1 LFKQG
6 ARVVSILVRFVFKRH
21 KESIMNRFLAMTAVA
36 LLLGAAPGLAQTP
49 ASPNAAQQPPMQAP
63 MRPEPPSAIPSE
75 TSPKPLDQ
83 SSEAAKPV
91 APDQSAEAAK
101 PIAPKQSAQF
111 LTEQKPDELLASK
124 LIGRPTVNSQD
135 ETIGNVND
143 LVTDRSG
150 KVIGALIGVGGFL
163 GIGEKHVAVRF
174 EDLKFTRDDKD
185 NVNVALNISKETLA
199 SAPAYKTLEE
209 QPVVEGSVKTDS
221 EGNTR
226 TY

>member
-101 PIAPKQSAQF
+101 PIAPKQSAL

-185 NVNVALNISKETLA
+185 NVNVTLNISKETLA

>member
-1 LFKQG
+1 
-6 ARVVSILVRFVFKRH
+6 
-21 KESIMNRFLAMTAVA
+21 MNRFLATTAVA

-63 MRPEPPSAIPSE
+63 MQPEPPSAIPSE
-75 TSPKPLDQ
+75 TSPKSLDQ
-83 SSEAAKPV
+83 SSEAAKPI
-91 APDQSAEAAK
+91 APDQSTEAAK
-101 PIAPKQSAQF
+101 PIAPEQSAQF

-124 LIGRPTVNSQD
+124 LIGKPAVNSQD

-143 LVTDRSG
+143 FVTDRSG

-174 EDLKFTRDDKD
+174 EDLKFTRDDND
-185 NVNVALNISKETLA
+185 NVKVTLNISKEMLA
-199 SAPAYKTLEE
+199 SAPAYKTVEE
-209 QPVVEGSVKTDS
+209 QPVVEGSAKTDR
-221 EGNTR
+221 EDNTR

>member
-1 LFKQG
+1 
-6 ARVVSILVRFVFKRH
+6 
-21 KESIMNRFLAMTAVA
+21 MNRFLATTAVA

-49 ASPNAAQQPPMQAP
+49 ASPDATQQPPMQAP
-63 MRPEPPSAIPSE
+63 IQPEPPSAIPSE
-75 TSPKPLDQ
+75 TAPKPLDR
-83 SSEAAKPV
+83 SSEATKPIT
-91 APDQSAEAAK
+91 PDQSAEAAT
-101 PIAPKQSAQF
+101 PIAPEQSAQF

-124 LIGRPTVNSQD
+124 LIGKPAVNSQD
-135 ETIGNVND
+135 ETIGDVND

-163 GIGEKHVAVRF
+163 GIGEKHVAVHF
-174 EDLKFTRDDKD
+174 EDLKFTRDDND
-185 NVNVALNISKETLA
+185 NVKVTLNISKEMLA

-209 QPVVEGSVKTDS
+209 QPVVEGSAKTDR